1 MITGNESIGTDQIS
15 EITNYEEM
23 RSCPFHEMEV
33 KENLEHQRCQLQAK
47 SQNIIY
53 MCNLVSKTKLEG
65 AFLKK

>member
-15 EITNYEEM
+15 EITNSEEM

-47 SQNIIY
+47 S
-53 MCNLVSKTKLEG
+53 
-65 AFLKK
+65 